1 MSTNNATPTSGG
13 ASRRIAEPRRRPR
26 GARPLAVE
34 GLFQSVGQGLG
45 ETYLS
50 AFVVW
55 LGGGGLV
62 LGLVGALPTAAAA
75 LAQIVPG
82 RAKARASG
90 ARAFIARTW
99 VLQAAVMAL
108 LGTFAL
114 FRSPVAV
121 PLVCTMA
128 ALAWFLGGLSVPAWT
143 SLVSQII
150 PREEHGWFFA
160 LRGATQQVGVVT
172 AIVGGGLLLSVA
184 DSAGMASLGFLLI
197 FLVAGVSRAIGSIFL
212 CGVPEGT
219 RAIQGLELRFL
230 FDVLRTS
237 AKFRRLAYYL
247 WSLHFAT
254 WVASPFFLPYMLRD
268 LGLGYYEVGLLVA
281 VPALVKIITLHYW
294 GRVADRVGPGPLLR
308 SMGWYVLPVSSLW
321 LLSGNVW
328 WIFFAQVYAGLIW
341 GALDLAQA
349 SALLQTTR
357 GRERAVALFNLVD
370 GGVMIAGAVIGGL
383 IVMVTDALNEPGFLV
398 AIATSSVLRA
408 LPATFLLRHVRGI
421 GKPGWSHLGIP
432 WRLWGVRAARGMTLR
447 PWADL
452 PPLTDEQS
460 TSAAP
465 FDRPPNHAEKARAP
479 TPEYSR
485 GDVA

>member
-1 MSTNNATPTSGG
+1 MCTNRATPTSAG
-13 ASRRIAEPRRRPR
+13 ALREVQKPRCRPG

-50 AFVVW
+50 AFVLW

-62 LGLVGALPTAAAA
+62 LGLVGALPTAAGA
-75 LAQIVPG
+75 LSQVVAG
-82 RAKARASG
+82 RVKAGAGG
-90 ARAFIARTW
+90 ARAFIGRTW
-99 VLQAAVMAL
+99 VLQAGVMAL
-108 LGTFAL
+108 LGTIAL
-114 FRSPVAV
+114 FPSFPAV

-143 SLVSQII
+143 SLVSRVV
-150 PREEHGWFFA
+150 PREEHGWFFG
-160 LRGATQQVGVVT
+160 LRGAMQQAGVVT
-172 AIVGGGLLLSVA
+172 AIVGGGLLLSAA
-184 DSAGMASLGFLLI
+184 DSAGNTSLGFLLV
-197 FLVAGVSRAIGSIFL
+197 FLVAGLSRGIGSVFL
-212 CGVPEGT
+212 RAVPE
-219 RAIQGLELRFL
+219 RAWALQRVELGAL

-268 LGLGYYEVGLLVA
+268 LGLTYRQVGLLVA
-281 VPALVKIITLHYW
+281 VPALVKIITMHYW
-294 GRVADRVGPGPLLR
+294 GRIADRVGPGPLLR
-308 SMGWYVLPVSSLW
+308 SMGWYVLPVSALW
-321 LLSGNVW
+321 LLSDNVW

-341 GALDLAQA
+341 GALELAQA

-357 GRERAVALFNLVD
+357 GRESTVALFNLVD

-383 IVMVTDALNEPGFLV
+383 IVMATDALNEPGFLV
-398 AIATSSVLRA
+398 VIATSSVLRA
-408 LPATFLLRHVRGI
+408 LPASFLLRHVRGI
-421 GKPGWSHLGIP
+421 GRPGWSHLRIP

-447 PWADL
+447 PWADW
-452 PPLTDEQS
+452 PPLPEPSFDGRPS
-460 TSAAP
+460 SAQETRKP
-465 FDRPPNHAEKARAP
+465 I
-479 TPEYSR
+479 PEYSK